1 MAQLKLWYSVWIGIN
16 SLHLLTHSFTQ
27 SVSFFTDLQ
36 LLQLFSSNFFLQGWS
51 LVHVVESPS
60 SQVQNKTSDAS
71 WESFHKYEIGSKE
84 IILIY
89 VLLFWPGSIMIC
101 LYVVFFNNPSVQA
114 GSRIKLNWKTGWH
127 NTMQTSYQLSF
138 TSCRNVDPY
147 GHSLHIA
154 LYLHVIQSWSINFR
168 TWMYKTKSIYLD
180 PRSTYCIIIEQM
192 SFILP
197 FMHLA
202 VVLRKVFLLIN
213 QCSLFS
219 VLGSPC
225 WFAPP
230 IHANLD
236 PVRKTFQSTELQK
249 KSSSSV
255 SIQVSCKGTYLSI
268 KVAFLRSLPCHITV
282 FL

>member
-1 MAQLKLWYSVWIGIN
+1 MILCLNWDKQLASSAIRFHSVC
-16 SLHLLTHSFTQ
+16 
-27 SVSFFTDLQ
+27 
-36 LLQLFSSNFFLQGWS
+36 QLFHRRTALATLLFKLLSAGLIFGPCCWIS
-51 LVHVVESPS
+51 LFSGTK
-60 SQVQNKTSDAS
+60 QNLWCQLRNPFTSMKLALV
-71 WESFHKYEIGSKE
+71 FKE

-89 VLLFWPGSIMIC
+89 VILFWPGSIMIC
-101 LYVVFFNNPSVQA
+101 LYVVFFNYPSVRA
-114 GSRIKLNWKTGWH
+114 GSRTKLNWKTGWH
-127 NTMQTSYQLSF
+127 NTMQTSYQLIF

-147 GHSLHIA
+147 GHGLHIA

-168 TWMYKTKSIYLD
+168 TWMCKTRSVYLD

-219 VLGSPC
+219 VLGSPR
-225 WFAPP
+225 WFAPA

-236 PVRKTFQSTELQK
+236 PVRKTFQSIELQK
-249 KSSSSV
+249 KTLAVPLAS
-255 SIQVSCKGTYLSI
+255 
-268 KVAFLRSLPCHITV
+268 RCHAKAHI
-282 FL
+282 